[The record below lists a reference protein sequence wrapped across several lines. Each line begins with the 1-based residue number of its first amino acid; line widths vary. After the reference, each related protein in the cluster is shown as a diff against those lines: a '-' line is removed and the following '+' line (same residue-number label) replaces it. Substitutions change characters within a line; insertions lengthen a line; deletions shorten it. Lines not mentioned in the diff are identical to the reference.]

1 MIIRGTTPKIEFDLP
16 FSAEELKEVELTIA
30 QKREV
35 LYTKYKKDMEFNGYT
50 GSVRLSQE
58 ETLAFNM
65 NIPIQLQLRI
75 QINDGRVFGTKAQS
89 ISPYDLL
96 KNEVLK

>member
-58 ETLAFNM
+58 ETLAINE
-65 NIPIQLQLRI
+65 NVAIQLQVRI
-75 QINDGRVFGTKAQS
+75 MTLDGIVRAS
-89 ISPYDLL
+89 EIESMSPYDLL
-96 KNEVLK
+96 ADEVLK